1 MKAVR
6 SLVPRRVWKVAFAA
20 MLGIGV
26 ALLRALA
33 SQSRGS
39 IEGIVV
45 RSGTIEPISS
55 VDVEMTRIER
65 TKAFPLAEPTY
76 LTDARIGPTFPTLQ
90 RFSRSEPKVSA
101 ASVSR
106 ICLPERI
113 GFWPSGRT
121 GPT

>member
-26 ALLRALA
+26 ALLRAPA

-76 LTDARIGPTFPTLQ
+76 LTDARIGPTFPNPAEIFTIRTKSDG
-90 RFSRSEPKVSA
+90 RFRFA
-101 ASVSR
+101 D
-106 ICLPERI
+106 LPA
-113 GFWPSGRT
+113 GT
-121 GPT
+121 